1 MKKVSV
7 IIPCYNSAQHIKET
21 ITELLTLYATING
34 KGYECEYVMVNDGSS
49 DTTIQYLQD
58 FKNQLPPKAITIVD
72 LTGNFGSYNALLA
85 GCHYATGD
93 CYIQL
98 HDDLQDP
105 PEYIPAM
112 LDYWAQGWKF
122 VIGQRVKRDE
132 GILHQLTARL
142 YHKLMQ
148 VYALPH
154 IPSGGY
160 DLILFDKDLRDHIIK
175 MNESNTNLVYL
186 ISWLQYPYV
195 TIPVTRH
202 KTKSSS
208 RWNFVKRVKLVI
220 DSFVSFSYFPIRLIS
235 IFTVLSY
242 VILIGLT
249 AYLLYTHKGLLYW
262 FISLTETMLITGI
275 SIVAEYLYR
284 TLHVA
289 RNRPPFIVK
298 DVR

>member
-7 IIPCYNSAQHIKET
+7 IIPCYNSTPHIHET
-21 ITELLTLYATING
+21 IAELLKLYASITD
-34 KGYECEYVMVNDGSS
+34 KGYACEYVMVNDGSA
-49 DTTIQYLQD
+49 DNTLQLLLT
-58 FKNQLPPKAITIVD
+58 FQKQLPENAIKIID

-122 VIGQRVKRDE
+122 VIGQRIKRE
-132 GILHQLTARL
+132 EAFFHQFTARL
-142 YHKLMQ
+142 YHKLMKT
-148 VYALPH
+148 YALPH

-160 DLILFDKDLRDHIIK
+160 DLILFDKDLRDHIVK
-175 MNESNTNLVYL
+175 MNEPNTNLVYL

-195 TIPVTRH
+195 TIPLTRH
-202 KTKSSS
+202 KTKSDS
-208 RWNFVKRVKLVI
+208 RWNFAKRVKLVI

-235 IFTVLSY
+235 IFTALSY
-242 VILIGLT
+242 LILLGLT
-249 AYLLYTHKGLLYW
+249 VYLLATKQGLLYW
-262 FISLTETMLITGI
+262 FISLSTTMLITAI

-289 RNRPPFIVK
+289 RQRPPFIVK
-298 DVR
+298 DIH

>member
-1 MKKVSV
+1 MKKVSI
-7 IIPCYNSAQHIKET
+7 IIPCYNSAQHIAET
-21 ITELLTLYATING
+21 IVELLQLYTTITN
-34 KGYECEYVMVNDGSS
+34 KQFACEFVMVNDGSADNTLS
-49 DTTIQYLQD
+49 YLQK
-58 FKNQLPPKAITIVD
+58 FKNQLPVDAVKIVD

-93 CYIQL
+93 CCIQL

-112 LDYWAQGWKF
+112 LDYWVQGWKF

-132 GILHQLTARL
+132 GFFHQLTARM

-148 VYALPH
+148 MYALPH

-160 DLILFDKDLRDHIIK
+160 DLILFDKDLRNHIVK
-175 MNESNTNLVYL
+175 MNEPNTNLVYL

-202 KTKSSS
+202 KTKSNS
-208 RWNFVKRVKLVI
+208 RWNFIKRVKLVI

-235 IFTVLSY
+235 VFALISY
-242 VILIGLT
+242 IILVALT
-249 AYLLYTHKGLLYW
+249 AYIIYTRQGLLYW
-262 FISLTETMLITGI
+262 FISLAETMIITSL

-289 RNRPPFIVK
+289 RSRPPFIVK
-298 DVR
+298 EVE